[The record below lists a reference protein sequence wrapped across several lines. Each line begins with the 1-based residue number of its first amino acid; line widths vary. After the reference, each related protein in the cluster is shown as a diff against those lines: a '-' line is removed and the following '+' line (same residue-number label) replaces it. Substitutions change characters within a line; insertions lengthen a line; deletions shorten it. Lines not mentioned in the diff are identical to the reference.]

1 MRVASELYDQ
11 AAVVF
16 HDVSGAYS
24 TFSNREYA
32 MTAWR
37 MAFRAG
43 TNGDEMWLH
52 CHRLGVAAI
61 GYSPVD
67 DIDLS
72 RYSEGEPRS
81 AWSQLWSS
89 QQASLKRLVY
99 EMEEGDI
106 IYVKQGPLIVG
117 RGVVAGPYRF
127 DRRNRIQS
135 PDGTLWQHQHPVK
148 WTAGFPE
155 VPIQIG
161 RQQAVTLVPL
171 TGEDVKRVEQA
182 AAACFADESDLEGM
196 KTESAQFKSKRSRR
210 LRELAFNAAHGICCV
225 CGRDYSKLLGGRG
238 VRVLQVHHR
247 DQLSARDAPSMT
259 KLRDL
264 AVVCANC
271 HLLLHLDPK
280 NALRVEKLREMLEA
294 DGFLG

>member
-1 MRVASELYDQ
+1 
-11 AAVVF
+11 
-16 HDVSGAYS
+16 
-24 TFSNREYA
+24 

-43 TNGDEMWLH
+43 KNGPEMWPY
-52 CHRLGVAAI
+52 CYRLGVAI
-61 GYSPVD
+61 IEYTPVD

-72 RYSEGEPRS
+72 RYADGEPRS
-81 AWSQLWSS
+81 AWSQLAAS

-99 EMEEGDI
+99 KMEAGDV
-106 IYVKQGPLIVG
+106 IYVKQGRMIVG

-127 DRRNRIQS
+127 DKKNRIKD
-135 PDGTLWQHQHPVK
+135 PDGTPWQHQRPVR
-148 WTAGFPE
+148 WTPGFPE

-171 TGEDVKRVEQA
+171 ADDDVKRVEQA
-182 AAACFADESDLEGM
+182 TAACFADASDIEGTR
-196 KTESAQFKSKRSRR
+196 TELVQFKTKRSRK
-210 LRELAFNAAHGICCV
+210 LRALAFKAARGICCV
-225 CGRDYSKLLGGRG
+225 CDRDYSKVLDGRG

-247 DQLSARDAPSMT
+247 DQLSARDVPSVT
-259 KLRDL
+259 KLSDL

-280 NALRVEKLREMLEA
+280 NALRAGKLREMLEA
-294 DGFLG
+294 DGFL